1 MNIVIKYLFIY
12 LNLNIIIKDLFIYL
26 NIIIKDGRIDM
37 VYETEWS
44 NSESRILETVLKKK
58 FKNEISWKR
67 NEMISIALSTRFLF
81 KNNTFAIIFLVVERP
96 LKHLGVFIFK

>member
-12 LNLNIIIKDLFIYL
+12 LNLNIIKDLFIYL

-44 NSESRILETVLKKK
+44 NSESRIVETDSFKKK
-58 FKNEISWKR
+58 FKNEISRKR
-67 NEMISIALSTRFLF
+67 NEVISIALSTRFLF

>member
-44 NSESRILETVLKKK
+44 NSESRILETDCFKK
-58 FKNEISWKR
+58 E
-67 NEMISIALSTRFLF
+67 
-81 KNNTFAIIFLVVERP
+81 V
-96 LKHLGVFIFK
+96 